1 MDVTPNIL
9 AFFAGPVQNLIHKYN
24 RLTKLSGVLRYTDL
38 ISAGQYNAPW
48 KIQDFICDQLE
59 ETYPFTNNAPLDDIR
74 FYFEIWMRDTWDQI
88 GPQEQEYAADCMKMI
103 HTILGTFYEKA
114 LPYHTSAV
122 TYQDQTG
129 AFEAEATLWT
139 IVLVLVSYLLRCRP
153 PDQDESLF
161 DCADNIYKFVIHR
174 SEYVELPPEIGIPPR
189 SKQCWSG
196 AVSWSA
202 PKRRNK
208 TEVSLQRAVGTS
220 AQKISARQKASPCA
234 WTSALPA
241 HCVPCVGANKKKA

>member
-24 RLTKLSGVLRYTDL
+24 RLMMSGVLPYTDL

-174 SEYVELPPEIGIPPR
+174 SEYVELPPEIGIP
-189 SKQCWSG
+189 QEQT
-196 AVSWSA
+196 VLE
-202 PKRRNK
+202 RRGIL
-208 TEVSLQRAVGTS
+208 ERAEE
-220 AQKISARQKASPCA
+220 
-234 WTSALPA
+234 
-241 HCVPCVGANKKKA
+241 KK